1 MVTFELLE
9 LFKLHKIGEIQD
21 IALKKN
27 SKEVRLYL
35 KAVTKFKYNKE
46 KLEFLVSKRLGR
58 AKMLKVTA
66 NEIKTG
72 FQLYS
77 LDLSLAKNLEDQ
89 T

>member
-9 LFKLHKIGEIQD
+9 LFKLHKIGEIKD

-35 KAVTKFKYNKE
+35 NAMTQFKYNKE

-66 NEIKTG
+66 NEINTG

-77 LDLSLAKNLEDQ
+77 LDLS
-89 T
+89 